1 MATKPAKDAT
11 GASFDMSFTNVGGE
25 WYKNVILHDAS
36 GNAITPAS
44 YAEDIAH
51 TTGDQL
57 VPSGAVR
64 RDAKTAGA
72 GTDGDYTNL
81 SVNAAGDLRVD
92 GGQAFIVRVSPTV
105 TAGAYTANDT
115 LGGEQTIA
123 AAARISGG
131 GGVLTSIRMIA
142 QDDSANLWVANDVKV
157 LIFQSNPAGTYTDN
171 VALDSTSLTDSDAQ
185 TLLLGAFSL
194 DTLVTLGNV
203 IQLSASNINMP
214 YVCSGSADL
223 FAVAINVGGRTPDA
237 AAGVTFVYHMI
248 RD

>member
-1 MATKPAKDAT
+1 
-11 GASFDMSFTNVGGE
+11 
-25 WYKNVILHDAS
+25 
-36 GNAITPAS
+36 
-44 YAEDIAH
+44 
-51 TTGDQL
+51 
-57 VPSGAVR
+57 
-64 RDAKTAGA
+64 
-72 GTDGDYTNL
+72 
-81 SVNAAGDLRVD
+81 
-92 GGQAFIVRVSPTV
+92 
-105 TAGAYTANDT
+105 
-115 LGGEQTIA
+115 
-123 AAARISGG
+123 
-131 GGVLTSIRMIA
+131 
-142 QDDSANLWVANDVKV
+142 